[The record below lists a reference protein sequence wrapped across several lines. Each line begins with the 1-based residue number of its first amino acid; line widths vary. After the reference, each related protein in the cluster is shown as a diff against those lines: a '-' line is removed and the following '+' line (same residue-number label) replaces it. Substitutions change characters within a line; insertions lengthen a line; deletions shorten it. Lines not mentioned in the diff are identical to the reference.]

1 MNILCL
7 RVEDGKVQPIA
18 YSDRDISKK
27 VARRL
32 LRKFKNDAD
41 VSGASVVD
49 YARLYDSKTE
59 ARSQLPQV

>member
-18 YSDRDISKK
+18 YSDSDISKK

-41 VSGASVVD
+41 VSGISVVN